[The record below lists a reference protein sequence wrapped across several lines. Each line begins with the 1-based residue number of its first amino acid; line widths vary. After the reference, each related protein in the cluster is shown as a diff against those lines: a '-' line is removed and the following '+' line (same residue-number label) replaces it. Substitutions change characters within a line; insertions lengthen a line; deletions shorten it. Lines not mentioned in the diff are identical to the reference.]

1 MENENKQKTETG
13 IFVRKSSGLIRAV
26 NARDALF
33 ANLISMGLLGPVLYV
48 MYAVATAPSGNIP
61 ITVIIGLLITLTI
74 AYTYW
79 MFATALPRTGGDYIY
94 SSRILHPL
102 VGFFE
107 SFIMLFVMI
116 TSFVSYDIYLS
127 VTSGFSYIFI
137 NFGYLTNNSYL
148 ISIGENMMSNTTLIL
163 VITLI
168 LIILII
174 LIMLQS
180 IKHIMKVVMGLFFVT
195 LIIYLIYIGLLIY
208 VGPGGFQHNISTLSG
223 ISYQSLVNQ
232 GLTVATKNGIPYSYD
247 IYGTLFAGLYFIMLS
262 FIGYANSS
270 YYAGEVSGNPFKSQG
285 VAIFGSAII
294 YGIALFTIYYL
305 QFYVYGHN
313 FLVAL
318 TTLYYYSPSS
328 YPSFSGLGTIANPSG
343 VFLVNFL
350 TNNPY
355 LASIVAF
362 GVGLQFFLWSLIFF
376 LVPTRYI
383 FAWSFDRIIPTK
395 LSLTNKKGV
404 PYWAVIIFGILAVI
418 FEILAIYTSILSF
431 YTYAMFGFYLAIDI
445 VLISGIV
452 FPFRKKDIFES
463 SHKYVK
469 IKIFK
474 IPLMSIIAFIGL
486 IFSTFTMIS
495 TILPSITGFPIEFSY
510 FVPIIIAGILAIVIY
525 VISYYYNKS
534 KGLPVE
540 LIGKEIPPL

>member
-1 MENENKQKTETG
+1 MENEQKQESK

-26 NARDALF
+26 NARNALF
-33 ANLISMGLLGPVLYV
+33 ANLISMGLLGPVLYL
-48 MYAVATAPSGNIP
+48 MYAVSTSPSGNIP
-61 ITVIIGLLITLTI
+61 LTVIIGLFITLTI
-74 AYTYW
+74 AYVYW

-94 SSRILHPL
+94 TSRILHPI

-107 SFIMLFVMI
+107 SFLMFFVMI
-116 TSFVSYDIYLS
+116 TSFVSYDVYLS
-127 VTSGFSYIFI
+127 LTSGFSYIFI

-148 ISIGENMMSNTTLIL
+148 ISIGETLMSNQLVIL
-163 VITLI
+163 TITLI
-168 LIILII
+168 MILIIILI
-174 LIMLQS
+174 LLQS
-180 IKHIMKVVMGLFFVT
+180 IKTVMKIIMGLFFIT
-195 LIIYLIYIGLLIY
+195 LIIYLIYIGLLVY
-208 VGPGGFQHNISTLSG
+208 AGPLGFQHNLSTIAG
-223 ISYQSLVNQ
+223 VSYQSLVNE
-232 GLTVATKNGIPYSYD
+232 GLNIATKNGINYQYTL
-247 IYGTLFAGLYFIMLS
+247 YGTLIAGLYFVMLS

-285 VAIFGSAII
+285 IAIFGSAII
-294 YGIALFTIYYL
+294 YGIAMFLIYFL

-313 FLVAL
+313 FLVAM
-318 TTLYYYSPSS
+318 TSMYFYSPSS
-328 YPSFSGLGTIANPSG
+328 YPSFNGLSTIANPSG

-355 LASIVAF
+355 ITSLIAF
-362 GVGLQFFLWSLIFF
+362 GVGLQFFMWSLIFF

-395 LSLTNKKGV
+395 LSSTNKRGV
-404 PYWAVIIFGILAVI
+404 PYWAIITFGILAVL
-418 FEILAIYTSILSF
+418 FEVLAIYTPILSF
-431 YTYAMFGFYLAIDI
+431 YTYAMFGFYLSIDI
-445 VLISGIV
+445 VLIAGLV

-469 IKIFK
+469 IKIFN
-474 IPLMSIIAFIGL
+474 IPLMSIISFIGL

-510 FVPIIIAGILAIVIY
+510 FIPLIIAGVIAIVIY
-525 VISYYYNKS
+525 IVSYYYNKS